1 MDRRMMATAAGG
13 LLLLVVGG
21 CGQSSGAAPGSTAG
35 SVRCPSAGPVKASA
49 LALLAPCDLS
59 GMEIILDIGKAEGAG
74 GAVQNRDECSHT
86 GEGPSI
92 VVCTFASPVG
102 TGGFVGDGPDR
113 VYFGTDDAIARVK
126 ASMAE

>member
-1 MDRRMMATAAGG
+1 MDRRTVVKAAGG
-13 LLLLVVGG
+13 LLLLIVAG
-21 CGQSSGAAPGSTAG
+21 CGQASGAAPGSTGG

-49 LALLAPCDLS
+49 LARLAPCDLS
-59 GMEIILDIGKAEGAG
+59 GMEIILDVGKAEGAG
-74 GAVQNRDECSHT
+74 GTVQNRDECSHT

-92 VVCTFASPVG
+92 MVCTFASPVG

-126 ASMAE
+126 ASATE